1 MGVAFLSFFFLF
13 LSFFKFIYFNWRLSF
28 FFLITYF
35 ILFLAVLSL
44 HCYMWAFSSC
54 SEHRLLSNCGV
65 WTSHCG
71 GFSCGVWVL
80 EVWTQ

>member
-1 MGVAFLSFFFLF
+1 MVAEGGAGWGEMEVTSNGCGISFF
-13 LSFFKFIYFNWRLSF
+13 F

-65 WTSHCG
+65 WTSHYG